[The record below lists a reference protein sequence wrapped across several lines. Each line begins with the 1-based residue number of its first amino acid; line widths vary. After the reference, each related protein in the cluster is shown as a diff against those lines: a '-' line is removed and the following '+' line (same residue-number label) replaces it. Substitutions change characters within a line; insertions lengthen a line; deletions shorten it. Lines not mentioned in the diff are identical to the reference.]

1 MIEKKSKSRRTLATE
16 PDMAQV
22 LSKALMRAAELA
34 GLKQGEVA
42 EIIGV
47 SASFVSRMKDG
58 GAALQPGSKA
68 FQLATLL
75 LRAWRSLDA
84 IVGSSDEAARKW
96 LRIENLGL
104 EGQRPVDLML
114 TPQGLVRVC
123 DYLDSRRGRI

>member
-1 MIEKKSKSRRTLATE
+1 MSDKRTAPRQSRVGE
-16 PDMAQV
+16 PDQGRI
-22 LSKALMRAAELA
+22 LSKAVVRAAKLA
-34 GLKQGEVA
+34 GLRRAEVA
-42 EIIGV
+42 EIVGV
-47 SASFVSRMKDG
+47 SASFVSHMKDG
-58 GAALQPGSKA
+58 DAVLKPGSKA
-68 FQLATLL
+68 FQLAALL

-96 LRIENLGL
+96 LRLENLGM

>member
-1 MIEKKSKSRRTLATE
+1 MSEKKSRARSVLATE
-16 PDMAQV
+16 TDPGRV

-68 FQLATLL
+68 FQLAALL

-84 IVGSSDEAARKW
+84 IVGSSDEAARRW
-96 LRIENLGL
+96 LRIENIGL

-114 TPQGLVRVC
+114 TPYGLARVC
-123 DYLDSRRGRI
+123 DYLDSRRGRL

>member
-1 MIEKKSKSRRTLATE
+1 MSKEKTAARPSDSRE
-16 PDMAQV
+16 PDQGRI
-22 LSKALMRAAELA
+22 LSKALVRAAELA
-34 GLKQGEVA
+34 GLKQAEVA

-58 GAALQPGSKA
+58 GAVLQPGSKA
-68 FQLATLL
+68 FQLAALL

-96 LRIENLGL
+96 LRIENLGM
-104 EGQRPVDLML
+104 EGLRPVDLMR